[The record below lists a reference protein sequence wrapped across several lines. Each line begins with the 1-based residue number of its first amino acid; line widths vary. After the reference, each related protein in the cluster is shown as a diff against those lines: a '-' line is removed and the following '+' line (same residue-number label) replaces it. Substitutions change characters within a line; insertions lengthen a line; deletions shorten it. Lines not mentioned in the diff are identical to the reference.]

1 MQRDRRTVTRIAGNV
16 LARYTYVF
24 NNPLTGTDPSGFFSL
39 GWLDPFGGQARGAY
53 KALGDFARNPF
64 DNFNLYALER
74 SMPGRATMDNFVFSH
89 SWAEAIGHAALGVVS
104 LFCTGA
110 APACMTAMEMHVAG
124 YKTWAMGGDRDD
136 VLGAMIEAGATTVI
150 SAAGNQAIGGIAN
163 GYANVAAHAVFG
175 CATATMGGGKCGAG
189 ATSRAITAGADRI
202 DTGNFWSRRRVRKAH
217 ADSNVAVNQSTIV
230 VCDGHFT
237 NAAPRAACCLL
248 PGNAC
253 LKNRMDSSSPAD
265 VSSA

>member
-1 MQRDRRTVTRIAGNV
+1 M
-16 LARYTYVF
+16 ARYTYVF

-39 GWLDPFGGQARGAY
+39 GWLDPFGGQARDAY

-150 SAAGNQAIGGIAN
+150 SAAGNQVIGGI
-163 GYANVAAHAVFG
+163 
-175 CATATMGGGKCGAG
+175 K
-189 ATSRAITAGADRI
+189 RLRQRRR
-202 DTGNFWSRRRVRKAH
+202 SRRIWLRYGDDGWRQMWCGR
-217 ADSNVAVNQSTIV
+217 DIRGDNRGRGSN
-230 VCDGHFT
+230 
-237 NAAPRAACCLL
+237 
-248 PGNAC
+248 
-253 LKNRMDSSSPAD
+253 
-265 VSSA
+265 